1 MENKCTSH
9 RLSPPLLSSD
19 RRNFGGQMM
28 MDTKEQGFCYKNPN
42 STVSQ
47 EITQTVYQFHHLENR
62 EITTSGIIVWDK

>member
-1 MENKCTSH
+1 
-9 RLSPPLLSSD
+9 
-19 RRNFGGQMM
+19 MM

-62 EITTSGIIVWDK
+62 EITTSGIIVWDKWVIPGSTPEKPQWF